1 MAFTVGETVVYPHH
15 GAARIEEVKQRTVRG
30 QQVTYLRLTILQGD
44 LTIEVP
50 AENVELVG
58 MRDVVS
64 TEGLQSVYAV
74 LRQED
79 VEEPSNWSRRFKANG
94 EKLAS
99 GDVLKVSEVVRDLS
113 RREQDKHLS
122 AGEKSMLAKARGVL
136 VSELALAKKTSEEE
150 AGRLLDEV
158 LAA

>member
-64 TEGLQSVYAV
+64 AEGLQSVYAV

-99 GDVLKVSEVVRDLS
+99 GDVLRVSEVVRDLS

>member
-30 QQVTYLRLTILQGD
+30 QRVTYLRLTILQGD

-64 TEGLQSVYAV
+64 AEGLQSVYAV
-74 LRQED
+74 LRQVD

-99 GDVLKVSEVVRDLS
+99 GDVLRVSEVVRDLS
-113 RREQDKHLS
+113 RREQDKRLS

>member
-15 GAARIEEVKQRTVRG
+15 GAARIEEIKQRVVRG
-30 QQVTYLRLTILQGD
+30 QEVTYLRLTILQGD

-64 TEGLQSVYAV
+64 SEGLQNVYEV

-79 VEEPSNWSRRFKANG
+79 VDEPSNWSRRFKANG

-113 RREQDKHLS
+113 RREQGKHLS
-122 AGEKSMLAKARGVL
+122 SGEKNMLAKARGVL
-136 VSELALAKKTSEEE
+136 VSELALAKETSEEE

>member
-64 TEGLQSVYAV
+64 AEGLQSVYAV

-99 GDVLKVSEVVRDLS
+99 GDVLRVSEVVRDLS
-113 RREQDKHLS
+113 RRERDKHLS

>member
-30 QQVTYLRLTILQGD
+30 QRVTYLRLTILQGD

-64 TEGLQSVYAV
+64 AEGLQSVYAV

-99 GDVLKVSEVVRDLS
+99 GDVLRVSEVVRDLS
-113 RREQDKHLS
+113 RRERDKHLS

>member
-30 QQVTYLRLTILQGD
+30 QRVTYLRLTILQGD

-64 TEGLQSVYAV
+64 AEGLQSVYAV
-74 LRQED
+74 LRQVD

-99 GDVLKVSEVVRDLS
+99 GDVLRVSEVVRDLS

>member
-1 MAFTVGETVVYPHH
+1 MVFKVGETVVYPHH
-15 GAARIEEVKQRTVRG
+15 GAARIDEIKTRTVRG
-30 QQVTYLRLTILQGD
+30 KERTYLRLAIIQGD

-64 TEGLQSVYAV
+64 AEGLERVYDV
-74 LRQED
+74 LRQDEID
-79 VEEPSNWSRRFKANG
+79 EPTNWSRRFKANG

-99 GDVLKVSEVVRDLS
+99 GDVLRVSEVVRDLS
-113 RREQDKHLS
+113 RRGQDKHLS

-136 VSELALAKKTSEEE
+136 VSELALARKTSEEE

>member
-64 TEGLQSVYAV
+64 AEGLQSVYAV
-74 LRQED
+74 LRQVD
-79 VEEPSNWSRRFKANG
+79 VEEPSHWSRRFKANG

-99 GDVLKVSEVVRDLS
+99 GDVLRVSEVVRDLS

>member
-64 TEGLQSVYAV
+64 AEGLQSVYAV
-74 LRQED
+74 LRQVD

-99 GDVLKVSEVVRDLS
+99 GDVLRVSEVVRDLS

>member
-1 MAFTVGETVVYPHH
+1 MAFTVGETVVYPRH

-30 QQVTYLRLTILQGD
+30 QRVTYLRLTILQGD

-64 TEGLQSVYAV
+64 AEGLQSVYAV
-74 LRQED
+74 LRQVD

-99 GDVLKVSEVVRDLS
+99 GDVLRVSEVVRDLS